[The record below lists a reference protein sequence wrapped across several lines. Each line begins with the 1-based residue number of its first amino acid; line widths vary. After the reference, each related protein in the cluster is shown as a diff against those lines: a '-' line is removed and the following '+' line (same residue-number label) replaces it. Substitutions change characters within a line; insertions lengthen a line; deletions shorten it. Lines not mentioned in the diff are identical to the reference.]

1 MKINDIFVD
10 DYVSIKNR
18 HMSVEQKEFDFY
30 NENVNE
36 ENRIDFKSIEKRVDN
51 LIMEYRKENKFK
63 VLFPHLKNICIPL
76 LNIEQKDKPSSN
88 DLYLVFMI
96 LCKEQELYSCTQ
108 DYYTYI
114 IKENNYGIPQELFD
128 KKIFTPSNIQSSNY
142 NMFVEALAN
151 WYTKSEIVMFNF
163 TLLNKYF
170 NICFDSN
177 LKETISSI
185 QNFEMSLSLFSQKN
199 ILKLAGFIFSSVSGD
214 PDLPQMTV
222 AQAVSLIKKKITKSN
237 NIIPFSLSQV
247 GMLMG
252 MYCVYSISK
261 GLGKKMKEKSETL
274 IIDKITS
281 IVDSVNNQLET
292 LIRATL
298 ALFDCEIRLFLG
310 NSSSIDLAK
319 KLDDEIKEK
328 ENLVK
333 AIINYL
339 KNVPLEDD
347 LNFLVLGL
355 EQNNSDDWVDIDI
368 NQKSNK

>member
-1 MKINDIFVD
+1 MKINDYFVD

-36 ENRIDFKSIEKRVDN
+36 ENKIDFKGIEKKVDN
-51 LIMEYRKENKFK
+51 LIMEYKKEDKYK

-76 LNIEQKDKPSSN
+76 LNIEHKDKPSIN

-96 LCKEQELYSCTQ
+96 LCKEQELYFCTH

-128 KKIFTPSNIQSSNY
+128 KKIFTPSNIQSTNY
-142 NMFVEALAN
+142 NMFVEALAD

-163 TLLNKYF
+163 TLLNSFF
-170 NICFDSN
+170 NITFDSN
-177 LKETISSI
+177 LKDKIPSI
-185 QNFEMSLSLFSQKN
+185 QNFEMSLNLFSQKN
-199 ILKLAGFIFSSVSGD
+199 ILKLAGFIFTSVSGE

-222 AQAVSLIKKKITKSN
+222 AKAISLLKKKLPKSN
-237 NIIPFSLSQV
+237 NIIPFSLTQV
-247 GMLMG
+247 GMLVG
-252 MYCVYSISK
+252 MYCVYSVSK

-298 ALFDCEIRLFLG
+298 ALFDCEFRLFLS
-310 NSSSIDLAK
+310 NSSSVDLAK
-319 KLDDEIKEK
+319 KLDEEIKEK

-333 AIINYL
+333 EITNYL

-347 LNFLVLGL
+347 WNYMVLGL
-355 EQNNSDDWVDIDI
+355 EQNNSNDWVDIDI
-368 NQKSNK
+368 KQKSNK